1 MSVLPEERKNE
12 ILKEL
17 NNMGKVKVMELV
29 EQFQVS
35 EETIRRDLMLLEEKG
50 LLKRVYGG
58 AIKSV
63 FQFEEPPFL
72 QRTTVNQEAK
82 GRIGQKAVEL
92 ISNGDVIV
100 IDVGTTTLEFAKFIE
115 NKNDITIITNSL
127 PVSSVLTESLNQN
140 RFSGQV
146 LLLGGQIDPKQ
157 QSISGSLTEQLLNQ
171 FNVDKAFISAGGVSI
186 KSGVSNYHL
195 HESLVSR
202 KMVEVS
208 KQVILLSDYSKMGV
222 DTFCKVC
229 PLEKLDVI
237 VCNQPMTE
245 EWRSHTNLE
254 NIEWIEA

>member
-17 NNMGKVKVMELV
+17 NREGKVKVIDLV

-63 FQFEEPPFL
+63 FPFEEPPFAH
-72 QRTTVNQEAK
+72 RTTVNQEAK
-82 GRIGQKAVEL
+82 VKIGKKAVEL
-92 ISNGDVIV
+92 ISNGDVIA
-100 IDVGTTTLEFAKFIE
+100 IDVGTTMLEFAKCIQD
-115 NKNDITIITNSL
+115 KKDITIITNSL

-140 RFSGQV
+140 KFTGQI
-146 LLLGGQIDPKQ
+146 LLLGGLLDPKQ
-157 QSISGSLTEQLLNQ
+157 QSISGSFTEQTLEQ
-171 FNVDKAFISAGGVSI
+171 FNINKAFISAGGVSI
-186 KSGVSNYHL
+186 QNGVSNYHL
-195 HESLVSR
+195 HETLVSR

-208 KQVILLSDYSKMGV
+208 KQVILLTDSSKMDV

-229 PLEKLDVI
+229 PLKKVDVFVCEQAMPEAWKNHPQLGKL
-237 VCNQPMTE
+237 N
-245 EWRSHTNLE
+245 
-254 NIEWIEA
+254 WIQA

>member
-17 NNMGKVKVMELV
+17 NQMGAVKVTDLV

-63 FQFEEPPFL
+63 FPFEEPPFIN
-72 QRTTVNQEAK
+72 RTTVNQEAK
-82 GRIGQKAVEL
+82 EKIGKKAVDL

-100 IDVGTTTLEFAKFIE
+100 IDVGTTMLEFANCIHDK
-115 NKNDITIITNSL
+115 KDVTIITNSL
-127 PVSSVLTESLNQN
+127 PVSSVLTESFNQN
-140 RFSGQV
+140 KFTGQI
-146 LLLGGQIDPKQ
+146 LLLGGQLDPKQ
-157 QSISGSLTEQLLNQ
+157 QSISGSLTEQMLNQ
-171 FNVDKAFISAGGVSI
+171 FNIDKAFISAGGVSI
-186 KSGVSNYHL
+186 QNGVSNYHL
-195 HESLVSR
+195 HETMVSR

-208 KQVILLSDYSKMGV
+208 KQVIMLTDSSKMGV

-229 PLEKLDVI
+229 PLEKLDV
-237 VCNQPMTE
+237 VVSEQPIPE
-245 EWRSHTNLE
+245 AWRNHQKLGKLN
-254 NIEWIEA
+254 WIQA

>member
-12 ILKEL
+12 ILKDL
-17 NNMGKVKVMELV
+17 NKMGKVKVMELV

-63 FQFEEPPFL
+63 FQFEEPPFS

-82 GRIGQKAVEL
+82 GRIGKKAVEL
-92 ISNGDVIV
+92 ISNGDVV
-100 IDVGTTTLEFAKFIE
+100 AIDVGTTTLEFAKVIE

-140 RFSGQV
+140 KFSGQI

-157 QSISGSLTEQLLNQ
+157 QSISGSLTEHLLNQ
-171 FNVDKAFISAGGVSI
+171 FNIDKAFISAGGVSI
-186 KSGVSNYHL
+186 KNGVSNYHL
-195 HESLVSR
+195 HETMVSR

-208 KQVILLSDYSKMGV
+208 KHVILLSDYSKMGV

-237 VCNQPMTE
+237 VSDQPLSD
-245 EWRSHTNLE
+245 EWSTRSNLE

>member
-1 MSVLPEERKNE
+1 MTVLPEERKNE

-17 NNMGKVKVMELV
+17 NKMGKVKVMELV
-29 EQFQVS
+29 AQFHVS
-35 EETIRRDLMLLEEKG
+35 EETIRRDLMILEEKA

-63 FQFEEPPFL
+63 FQFEEPPFT

-82 GRIGQKAVEL
+82 VKIGKKAVEL
-92 ISNGDVIV
+92 ISNGDVII
-100 IDVGTTTLEFAKFIE
+100 IDAGTTMLEFAKCIE
-115 NKNDITIITNSL
+115 NKKDITIITNSL

-140 RFSGQV
+140 EFTGQV

-171 FNVDKAFISAGGVSI
+171 FNLDKAFISAGGVSI
-186 KSGVSNYHL
+186 KNGVSNYHL

-208 KQVILLSDYSKMGV
+208 KQVIMLTDYSKMGV
-222 DTFCKVC
+222 DTFCKIC
-229 PLEKLDVI
+229 PLEKVDVI
-237 VCNQPMTE
+237 VSDQPFPE
-245 EWRSHTNLE
+245 EWRSHSKLE
-254 NIEWIEA
+254 EIDWIEA